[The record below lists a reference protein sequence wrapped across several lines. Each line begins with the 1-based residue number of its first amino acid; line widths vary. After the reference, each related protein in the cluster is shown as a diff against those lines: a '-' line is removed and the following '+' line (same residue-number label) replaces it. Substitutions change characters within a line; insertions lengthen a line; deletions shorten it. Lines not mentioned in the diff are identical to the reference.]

1 MDNILF
7 TPELVRRYKK
17 NEGRPK
23 WALKLE
29 VINAYDPVTWELLCN
44 TRQAM
49 DFPDLFLQWGSTPR
63 YSMIINRELQGYL
76 HGERGLGQGQGQGQG
91 NVISPYLLVAPYSN
105 GSFFSTF
112 QANIG
117 LRYVGFTYHS
127 RCAELQ
133 IYHLIYRY
141 PLMTRLSCVVMNP
154 NIIPHSWCFARLPF
168 VLGSKA

>member
-1 MDNILF
+1 M
-7 TPELVRRYKK
+7 RGYKR

-23 WALKLE
+23 CALKLD
-29 VINAYDPVTWELLCN
+29 VINAYDSVTWELLCN

-63 YSMIINRELQGYL
+63 YSVIINWELQGCL
-76 HGERGLGQGQGQGQG
+76 HGERGLGQGQG

-117 LRYVGFTYHS
+117 YVGFTYHS

-133 IYHLIYRY
+133 IYHLIY
-141 PLMTRLSCVVMNP
+141 PHLLMTRLSSAVMNP
-154 NIIPHSWCFARLPF
+154 NILPHSWCFARLPLYLGLKHNLQKRF
-168 VLGSKA
+168 VFIYADNQV